1 MWDQRHS
8 GSISIRQG
16 SKEGEQMCSKGSE
29 PGFDDWNGYELGLVA
44 RAALSAELQDTYHED
59 QLH

>member
-1 MWDQRHS
+1 
-8 GSISIRQG
+8 
-16 SKEGEQMCSKGSE
+16 MCSKGSE